1 MIVSLTR
8 SLIFFQK
15 QVRREFSR
23 RKMNIAGNDF
33 FQKILLRHLRD
44 VTLTFLFLSFNPL
57 MDDVVT
63 SCYMKGETSLTQIVG
78 EVKKWEYSSNVV
90 KRYLKK
96 VNSSLTW
103 LQFIDKLKYI
113 LHLLFFSKFFCSLRV
128 EAGNKDVVAA
138 KPVEL
143 LGAQDLKKVH
153 QVGAQGYVL
162 LFVTTSDPLY
172 SDNNP
177 GLYLKYY

>member
-1 MIVSLTR
+1 
-8 SLIFFQK
+8 
-15 QVRREFSR
+15 
-23 RKMNIAGNDF
+23 
-33 FQKILLRHLRD
+33 
-44 VTLTFLFLSFNPL
+44 

-63 SCYMKGETSLTQIVG
+63 SCYMKGETTLTQIVG
-78 EVKKWEYSSNVV
+78 EVRKWDYSSNVV

-113 LHLLFFSKFFCSLRV
+113 IHLLFFSKFFGSLRV

-143 LGAQDLKKVH
+143 LGADDLKKVH

-172 SDNNP
+172 CDNNP